1 MINKITSLAKKTNE
15 KLISAAQYTCAA
27 VHAPSVRQAQVG
39 LFVLGA
45 AILAV
50 GLSDAVVAQGSAT
63 TLGTYN
69 DTRIGQFTNNVF
81 AYLEGAMGALIM
93 VAAGLGAVISAAF
106 GQYRAALSLLVV
118 AVGAFILRSLV
129 STFFND
135 QSIQ

>member
-1 MINKITSLAKKTNE
+1 MIKSINKKIVSIAQHT
-15 KLISAAQYTCAA
+15 AAAFY
-27 VHAPSVRQAQVG
+27 APTPRQAQIG

-45 AILAV
+45 VLLVA
-50 GLSDAVVAQGSAT
+50 GLSDAVIAQTGSAT
-63 TLGTYN
+63 NLGNYN
-69 DTRIGQFTNNVF
+69 DIRVAQFTDRVF
-81 AYLEGAMGALIM
+81 AYLEGSMGALIM

-135 QSIQ
+135 VNIQ